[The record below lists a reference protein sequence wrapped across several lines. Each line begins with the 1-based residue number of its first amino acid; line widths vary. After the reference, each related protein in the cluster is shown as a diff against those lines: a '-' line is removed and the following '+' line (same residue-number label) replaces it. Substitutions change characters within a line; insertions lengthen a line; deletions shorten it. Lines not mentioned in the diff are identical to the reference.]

1 MFTYVKAKNF
11 KSLKDIEF
19 NLNKTKK
26 KKQKTLN
33 NQNENT

>member
-19 NLNKTKK
+19 NLNKTK
-26 KKQKTLN
+26 
-33 NQNENT
+33 QNKSIHIYIW